1 MNAKSCIALV
11 LAGGFGR
18 RFGRDKRA
26 ARFSDEQT
34 LIAASV
40 KHIEPIFSQRR
51 VVLRRGDVP
60 ANLGLSRETEIIY
73 SDQSERGLGA
83 SLAVGVAELQT
94 SDADAVAIFLGDM
107 PWISSHTQKVLV
119 QQADTHT
126 IVIPCYQ
133 GKKGHPVVFG
143 REFWNELQ
151 QLDGDQGGKAIIQRY
166 QQYCV
171 YVDVNDD
178 GILRDVDHEEDLPR
192 G

>member
-40 KHIEPIFSQRR
+40 KHIDSIFSQRR

-107 PWISSHTQKVLV
+107 PWISSHTQKCLFNKPKP
-119 QQADTHT
+119 AKLLSR
-126 IVIPCYQ
+126 VIKEKRGTRLCLA
-133 GKKGHPVVFG
+133 VSFG
-143 REFWNELQ
+143 TS
-151 QLDGDQGGKAIIQRY
+151 
-166 QQYCV
+166 CSS
-171 YVDVNDD
+171 
-178 GILRDVDHEEDLPR
+178 
-192 G
+192 